1 MTAEGVCGDIF
12 ANQAIKLEANTTSS
26 VATEIRDSFSTA
38 TSQLTLTPYLREK
51 DFGSLEGV
59 KWYTLSASMR
69 SSSSSSLSSTP
80 FVASESQESM
90 TSRVQ
95 LFLSEFLVP
104 VILNDDSAIADG
116 SHRNVAVVSHGIIL
130 RQLWQSI
137 LSLFDPQRLQVSN
150 EVVAR
155 GGTGVPS
162 HPPWSNTGFLELII
176 ERPETTTIVSA
187 DTSLSTEVST
197 STAILTSWSL
207 RVLDIDSKTH
217 LLDLRRTRGG
227 IGSATHDQ
235 RQRKID
241 GFFPKPRPP

>member
-12 ANQAIKLEANTTSS
+12 ANDAIKLEANTTAS

-69 SSSSSSLSSTP
+69 SSSSSLSSTP

-116 SHRNVAVVSHGIIL
+116 RHRNVAIVSHGIIL

-137 LSLFDPQRLQVSN
+137 LSLFDPQRLQVSI
-150 EVVAR
+150 EVAAR
-155 GGTGVPS
+155 SGTGVPL

-176 ERPETTTIVSA
+176 ERPETTSILSA
-187 DTSLSTEVST
+187 DTSLSTEVSM
-197 STAILTSWSL
+197 STAILASWAL

-217 LLDLRRTRGG
+217 LLDLRRARGG

-235 RQRKID
+235 RQRKIES
-241 GFFPKPRPP
+241 FFPKPRPP